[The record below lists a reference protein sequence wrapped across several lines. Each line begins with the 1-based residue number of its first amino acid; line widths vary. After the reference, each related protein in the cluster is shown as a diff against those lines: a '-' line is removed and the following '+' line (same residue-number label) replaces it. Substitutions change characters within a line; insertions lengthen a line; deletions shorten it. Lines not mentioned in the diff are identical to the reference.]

1 MKHFF
6 LLSMAWFCALVAL
19 GQEFDPQ
26 KKYTIT
32 CAHYGQGSVGLGAYH
47 SVSPILYY
55 INSADVPDDAYWY
68 IEQDDKGY
76 YTFRNA
82 LTNAYITYDS
92 ERVATSKKGLN
103 VSEDGSSGAAI
114 WEILQHEG
122 GGFFVRNVQEDMQY
136 FNLRVDG
143 TYLMGTYTDYRSLNG
158 NFYFVDEAG
167 NIVSG
172 SDKEDNGG
180 DKEEEDD
187 NIVPPSVNLDG
198 NVGIT
203 DEGLYW
209 ECTGKMQVPVLTS
222 TTKDPVYYK
231 IRNNRSGKYLR
242 YLFGS
247 LYQDEV
253 EGDDFYFVKN
263 GSDYNIVTRDGY
275 AVSTYY
281 YYSSSAVFMEYYMA
295 GAQIN
300 LWNFGFDVNPTFPG
314 YTVQKKSDLPEYD
327 LETGESLN
335 GQIPY
340 FYWNDC
346 SDTYICLW
354 DVDPGSTF
362 TFYSADPRHVEYLQ
376 QGGVSFD
383 GVDAN
388 MSKDFLKLVDTLRFN
403 NKDLFYDKTEKCF
416 VVPLPQTIRETG
428 IFNMEVSFQA
438 KGADASTYEL
448 RLNDTPINAEGC
460 IVLDDF
466 DASVKHT
473 LSICKDGEA
482 VSTASVR
489 FTYLN
494 LVEVNYPSCNGSYYI
509 TGSLR
514 VTQPNILG
522 YDSLYV
528 ADFKY
533 RGASAQSYSKKSY
546 AIKMREADGI
556 TSKDVEFLGLR
567 SDNNWILDAMAVDP
581 SCMRN
586 RVSTDLW
593 NDFATAP
600 HYKRDGREKKA
611 RHGTRGE
618 FAEVYLNGTFHGIY
632 CLTEK
637 MDRKQLKL
645 KKLETFEDG
654 SHIIHG
660 SLYKSSQWSYEVLMG
675 HNQGDEYFPMLPP
688 RAYDNNARE
697 ETWANYEIKYPDYEE
712 EPIDWGPLW
721 NAINLVAASDDFE
734 FQNQLTMFFDM
745 PNVVDYFLFIEL
757 LLATDNHGK
766 NMFFYNYD
774 QRANKDYNVIG
785 FAPWDLDG
793 TWGRRWDGSK
803 TICSPDQ
810 DFTTF
815 LWAYEHG
822 TLTLYHRLQN
832 MEYMMWHD
840 RLAKRYAE
848 LRQTHF
854 DEAALQARF
863 EHYGNLFIE
872 SGADLREEKRWAGTN
887 VKRYGIAK
895 DVQYIKEWISQR
907 LAFLDE
913 QYGYVV
919 PDGINK
925 VQTDF
930 VGVTGG
936 KGCLYVKSAIQQS
949 INVYNLNGQ
958 LVRQALLNVGVNQI
972 DGLTPGIY
980 VVGATKVVVM

>member
-6 LLSMAWFCALVAL
+6 LLSVAWLCALVAL
-19 GQEFDPQ
+19 GQSFDPQ

-32 CAHYGQGSVGLGAYH
+32 CAHYAKGSVGLGAYH
-47 SVSPILYY
+47 GAAPILYY
-55 INSADVPDDAYWY
+55 VDSSEVPDDAYWY
-68 IEQDDKGY
+68 IEQDEKGHFR
-76 YTFRNA
+76 FRNA
-82 LTNAYITYDS
+82 LTNDYIVYDS
-92 ERVATSKKGLN
+92 ERVPSAKKGLN
-103 VSEDGSSGAAI
+103 VSADNTSDASM
-114 WEILQHEG
+114 WEILQYDG
-122 GGFFVRNVQEDMQY
+122 GGFFVRSVQEDMQY

-143 TYLMGTYTDYRSLNG
+143 TFLMGTYTDYRSLNG
-158 NFYFVDEAG
+158 QFYFVDEDGQVVDG
-167 NIVSG
+167 NNKEEG
-172 SDKEDNGG
+172 GNKED
-180 DKEEEDD
+180 EDD
-187 NIVPPSVNLDG
+187 EVQPPVSLEG

-209 ECTGKMQVPVLTS
+209 ECTGQMYVPVLAS
-222 TTKDPVYYK
+222 TAKDPVYYK

-242 YLFGS
+242 YMFGS
-247 LYQDEV
+247 LYQDEA

-263 GSDYNIVTRDGY
+263 GDDYNIVTRDGY

-281 YYSSSAVFMEYYMA
+281 IYSSSAVFMEYYIP
-295 GAQIN
+295 GAEIN
-300 LWNFGFDVNPTFPG
+300 LWNFGFNANPTFPG
-314 YTVQKKSDLPEYD
+314 YTVEKKSDLPEYD
-327 LETGESLN
+327 LDSGMSLN

-340 FYWNDC
+340 YYWNDC
-346 SDTYICLW
+346 SEMYICLW

-362 TFYSADPRHVEYLQ
+362 TFYSADSRHVEYLQ
-376 QGGVSFD
+376 EGGISFE

-388 MSKDFLKLVDTLRFN
+388 VSKDFLKLVDTLRFN
-403 NKDLFYDKTEKCF
+403 NKDLFYDKADKSF
-416 VVPLPQTIRETG
+416 VIPLPQSICETG
-428 IFNMEVSFQA
+428 TFDMEVLFQA
-438 KGADASTYEL
+438 KGADVATYEL
-448 RLNDTPINAEGC
+448 RLDDTPINADGH
-460 IVLDDF
+460 IVMADF
-466 DASVKHT
+466 DALAKHT

-482 VSTASVR
+482 VSSANVR

-494 LVEVNYPSCNGSYYI
+494 LVEVNYPACNGSYYI

-533 RGASAQSYSKKSY
+533 RGASAQNYSKKSY
-546 AIKMREADGI
+546 AIKTREADGV

-581 SCMRN
+581 ACMRN

-593 NDFATAP
+593 NDFATDP

-618 FAEVYLNGTFHGIY
+618 FAEVYLNGSFHGIY

-645 KKLETFEDG
+645 KKIETLESG
-654 SHIIHG
+654 AQIVHG

-675 HNQGDEYFPMLPP
+675 HEQGSDYFPMLPP
-688 RAYDNNARE
+688 MGYDNNNRKE
-697 ETWANYEIKYPDYEE
+697 VWANYEIKYPDYEE
-712 EPIDWGPLW
+712 ETIDWGPLW
-721 NAINLVAASDDFE
+721 NAINLVAAGDDFE
-734 FQNQLTMFFDM
+734 FQNQFSMFFDM

-774 QRANKDYNVIG
+774 QRGSKDYNVIG

-803 TICSPDQ
+803 TICAPDQ

-822 TLTLYHRLQN
+822 TLTLFHRLQN
-832 MEYMMWHD
+832 LEYMQWHNQ
-840 RLAKRYAE
+840 LTKRYCE
-848 LRQTHF
+848 LRQTF
-854 DEAALQARF
+854 FEEESLKARF
-863 EHYGNLFIE
+863 DVYANLFE
-872 SGADLREEKRWAGTN
+872 ASGADIREAQRWAGTN
-887 VKRYGIAK
+887 VKHTNILG
-895 DVQYIKEWISQR
+895 DVKYIKEWISQR
-907 LAFLDE
+907 LAFLDA

-919 PDGINK
+919 PDGVNK
-925 VQTDF
+925 VQTDCI
-930 VGVTGG
+930 GVTGG
-936 KGCLYVKSAIQQS
+936 DGCMYVKSAISQTIQ
-949 INVYNLNGQ
+949 VYNLNGQ
-958 LVRQALLNVGVNQI
+958 LVRQVHLNVGVNQI
-972 DGLTPGIY
+972 DALTPGIY
-980 VVGATKVVVM
+980 VVGKTKVAVY